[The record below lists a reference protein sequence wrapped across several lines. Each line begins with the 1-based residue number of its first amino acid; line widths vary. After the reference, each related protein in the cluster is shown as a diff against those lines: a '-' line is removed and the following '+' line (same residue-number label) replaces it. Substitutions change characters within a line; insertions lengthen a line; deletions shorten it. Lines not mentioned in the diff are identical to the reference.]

1 MKLCHVLGLLFAA
14 LSCARPPAP
23 PPPLSS
29 RTVAVLPP
37 NNQTG
42 DTLLVA
48 GASIL
53 EKYALNTDRITVPDV
68 LASEARLQLLRYGFD
83 VLAPDAV
90 DAATSGRIPTD
101 AREAAAIA
109 AGANL
114 EGSVLY
120 IDLRRWEVDVPFHP
134 SSVIASLQLT
144 LLDPASGRILW
155 TADHPSRPVPTVGVV
170 NLGDAYAI
178 AARKVMEELLAP
190 LGAEPHQE

>member
-1 MKLCHVLGLLFAA
+1 MKPRYALCLLFAA
-14 LSCARPPAP
+14 WSCARPPAP
-23 PPPLSS
+23 PPPLPSH
-29 RTVAVLPP
+29 TVAVLPP

-53 EKYALNTDRITVPDV
+53 EKYALNTDRITVPDI
-68 LASEARLQLLRYGFD
+68 LASEARIQLARHGFD
-83 VLAPDAV
+83 VIAPETV
-90 DAATSGRIPTD
+90 EAATLGRIPND
-101 AREAAAIA
+101 AKEAGAIA
-109 AGANL
+109 VRGHL
-114 EGSVLY
+114 EGNVLY

-134 SSVIASLQLT
+134 SSVIASLEVT
-144 LLDPASGRILW
+144 LLDPASGRIVW

-190 LGAEPHQE
+190 LGGERHQE